1 VSLELLVI
9 LKSKITSMPVSFYII
24 GAIVFSLI
32 ASVFY
37 REAVNYDKKI
47 SGKERKPDISRLGV
61 LRPVL
66 PLSLVITVLLMLAVR
81 YFFY

>member
-1 VSLELLVI
+1 
-9 LKSKITSMPVSFYII
+9 MPASFYII
-24 GAIVFSLI
+24 GAIVFAVI

-37 REAVNYDKKI
+37 REGVNYVKK
-47 SGKERKPDISRLGV
+47 ETPDQQRKPNMSRLGV

-66 PLSLVITVLLMLAVR
+66 PLSLVVTVLVMLAVR